1 MEKDNYMKGEK
12 RKSLTIIRIGIVA
25 AGIMLVAVGIRH
37 GDYADVMNKAIR
49 ICYEC
54 IGIG

>member
-1 MEKDNYMKGEK
+1 MKGEK
-12 RKSLTIIRIGIVA
+12 RRSLTIIRIGIVA

-37 GDYADVMNKAIR
+37 GDYADVMNKAVR

>member
-25 AGIMLVAVGIRH
+25 AGIVLVVVGIRH